1 MPVLLL
7 QTSDLKKNAGKILD
21 AARRRPQFITR
32 DGYLFQLTLKEI
44 PEEPRNLPVGYF
56 NEPPDSERR
65 RAEKAFSR
73 YRQTP
78 DR

>member
-1 MPVLLL
+1 MPVMLL

-32 DGYLFQLTLKEI
+32 GGCLFQLALKEI

-56 NEPPDSERR
+56 NEPPDSKRMR
-65 RAEKAFSR
+65 VEKAFGR
-73 YRQTP
+73 LKQTP